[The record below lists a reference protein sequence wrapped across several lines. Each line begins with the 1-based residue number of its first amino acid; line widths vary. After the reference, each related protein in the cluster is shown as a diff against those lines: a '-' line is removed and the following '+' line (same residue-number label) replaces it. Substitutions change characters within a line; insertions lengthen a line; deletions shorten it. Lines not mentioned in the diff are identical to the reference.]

1 MKLYINTTSN
11 KQTTVRL
18 DELELVKE
26 SGIWKSQIVLPMID
40 ELLKSKKAKVTNI
53 SEIEVATGPGSFT
66 GIRVGISVAQALAYA
81 LNIPVNGKKSRNLE
95 PLETSYD

>member
-40 ELLKSKKAKVTNI
+40 ELLKSKKAKVSDI

-66 GIRVGISVAQALAYA
+66 GIRVGMSVAQALAYA

-95 PLETSYD
+95 SLEASYD